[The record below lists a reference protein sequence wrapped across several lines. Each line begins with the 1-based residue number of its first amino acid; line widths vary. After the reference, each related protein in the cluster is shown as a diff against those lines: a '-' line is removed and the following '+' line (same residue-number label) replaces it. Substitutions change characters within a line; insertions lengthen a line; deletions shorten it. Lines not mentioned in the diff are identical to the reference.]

1 MGETDPLLTRAS
13 LVDTVKSKWWIIPL
27 VMGIA
32 VAILFAQESNLDS
45 EPVSATVTRRYEARE
60 AYSALTALEIDTQA
74 FAPMLSVGG
83 QIATF
88 NSEDERFRREEEYG
102 FDARLTVT
110 QAPGDYTIVNQ
121 EIADRK
127 TIYSVIAVGSS
138 IYTMTCQESTIADC
152 AKALDVGKTEFET
165 ARAEAIGASIDNV
178 ATTLQARLDS
188 VRASIASSS
197 DPTALLAQR
206 QLEIALSSQID
217 ALTAAQDASVYSL
230 VLIDEAQTEPSA
242 TVSSVSTSTY
252 FLGMIIGLVL
262 AAIII
267 LQFAVPRS
275 RRR

>member
-1 MGETDPLLTRAS
+1 MGETDPLLTRAA

-60 AYSALTALEIDTQA
+60 AYSALTALEIDAQA

-88 NSEDERFRREEEYG
+88 NSEEARIRREQELG
-102 FDARLTVT
+102 VSAQLTIT

-121 EIADRK
+121 EITDRK
-127 TIYSVIAVGSS
+127 TIYSVIAVGSN
-138 IYTMTCQESTIADC
+138 IYTMTCQEATIATCVD
-152 AKALDVGKTEFET
+152 ALDAGKTEFET
-165 ARAEAIGASIDNV
+165 ARDEAIGASITNV
-178 ATTLQARLDS
+178 AATLQARLNS
-188 VRASIASSS
+188 VRASIASSA

-217 ALTAAQDASVYSL
+217 ALTASQDASVYAL
-230 VLIDEAQTEPSA
+230 VFIDEAQTEPSA

-252 FLGMIIGLVL
+252 LLGMIIGLVL

-267 LQFAVPRS
+267 LQFAVLRS

>member
-1 MGETDPLLTRAS
+1 MGETDPLLTRAA

-60 AYSALTALEIDTQA
+60 AYSALTALEIDAQA

-83 QIATF
+83 QIAKF
-88 NSEDERFRREEEYG
+88 NSEDERFRREAEYG

-127 TIYSVIAVGSS
+127 AIYSVIAVGSN
-138 IYTMTCQESTIADC
+138 IYTMTCQESTIANC
-152 AKALDVGKTEFET
+152 AVALDAGKTEFET
-165 ARAEAIGASIDNV
+165 ARAEAIGASIANV
-178 ATTLQARLDS
+178 ATALQARLDS

-217 ALTAAQDASVYSL
+217 ALNAAQDASVYSL

-252 FLGMIIGLVL
+252 VLGMIIGLVL

-267 LQFAVPRS
+267 LQFAVLRS

>member
-1 MGETDPLLTRAS
+1 MGETDPLLTRAA

-60 AYSALTALEIDTQA
+60 AYSALTALEIDAQA
-74 FAPMLSVGG
+74 FAPMLSLGG

-88 NSEDERFRREEEYG
+88 NSEEARVRREHDLG
-102 FDARLTVT
+102 FSARLTIT

-127 TIYSVIAVGSS
+127 TIYSVIAVGSN
-138 IYTMTCQESTIADC
+138 IYTMTCQEATIATC
-152 AKALDVGKTEFET
+152 ADALDAGKTEFEA
-165 ARAEAIGASIDNV
+165 ARDEAIGASITNV
-178 ATTLQARLDS
+178 AATLQARLNS
-188 VRASIASSS
+188 VRASIASSA

-217 ALTAAQDASVYSL
+217 ALTASQDASVYAL

-252 FLGMIIGLVL
+252 LLGMIIGLVL

-267 LQFAVPRS
+267 LQFAVLRS